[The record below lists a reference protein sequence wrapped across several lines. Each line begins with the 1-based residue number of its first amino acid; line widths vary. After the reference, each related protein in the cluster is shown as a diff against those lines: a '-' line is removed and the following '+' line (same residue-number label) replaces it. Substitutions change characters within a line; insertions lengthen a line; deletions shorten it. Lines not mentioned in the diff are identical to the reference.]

1 MRTSVFTFLVVAA
14 SAAIAPSGAR
24 AQAKELPCVGYAT
37 FERDGPTTQL
47 IGLAVGDIPEGAKV
61 ILSCSGTSCP
71 FAEKE
76 FNLTSSVKT
85 LALTDMFIDP
95 NFKGGTRLEIR
106 VTKPGWVGKS
116 FQYEIRSSGEPKSST
131 QCLSADGAKTV
142 ACAKETEAGR
152 DK

>member
-1 MRTSVFTFLVVAA
+1 MRISALSFVIAAA
-14 SAAIAPSGAR
+14 SIALAPCAAV
-24 AQAKELPCVGYAT
+24 AQGKELPCVGYAT
-37 FERDGPTTQL
+37 FERDGPNTQL

-61 ILSCSGTSCP
+61 ILKCSGTSCP

-95 NFKGGTRLEIR
+95 NFKAGTTLEIR
-106 VTKPGWVGKS
+106 VTKPGWVGKA
-116 FQYEIRSSGEPKSST
+116 FQYDIRSSGEPRSST

-142 ACAKETEAGR
+142 ACAKETEAGH